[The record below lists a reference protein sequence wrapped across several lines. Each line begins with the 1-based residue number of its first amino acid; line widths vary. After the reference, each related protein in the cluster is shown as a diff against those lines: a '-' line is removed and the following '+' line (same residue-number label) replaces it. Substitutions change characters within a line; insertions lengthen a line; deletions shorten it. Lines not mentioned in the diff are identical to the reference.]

1 MELLGIVG
9 VLAFIIALLAS
20 VMIHEAGHYF
30 AAKRYGMKVTEFFL
44 GFGTRIWS
52 TKRGETEFGIKA
64 IPAGGYCKII
74 GMTPHDEI
82 AEADK
87 DRTFL
92 SGTIRERLIVLGA
105 GSFLHF
111 VLGFLLIFTLFVGV
125 GINQALNRVDEV
137 VPCIITTSDREC
149 LPTSAKSPA
158 LLAGLQAGDEIVAI
172 RKSDEPV
179 VTGDMKWAD
188 VLEVIRSS
196 PSEPV
201 ILSVKRG
208 PERFEVDLTL
218 GSRTVAG
225 ETRGVI
231 GIISSYGIVRLGPI
245 EGAIESTKFVGDIVK
260 GSATALIRLPVMIPD
275 LINQTFGGEE
285 RDPEGLVGVVGVAR
299 TTGEISSSE
308 RLDFHGKVVF
318 FLLIVAGLNI
328 FVGIFNL
335 LPILPLD
342 GGHMAVA
349 IADGVRRGNAKRK
362 GRPAPPPVDVEKLTP
377 ITLVVVVLMIS
388 LTVLLLLADII
399 NPVRLGL

>member
-1 MELLGIVG
+1 MELLGVVG

-30 AAKRYGMKVTEFFL
+30 TAKRYGMKVTEFFL
-44 GFGTRIWS
+44 GFGARIWS
-52 TKRGETEFGIKA
+52 TRRGETEFGIKA
-64 IPAGGYCKII
+64 IPAGGYCKIV
-74 GMTPHDEI
+74 GMTPHEEI
-82 AEADK
+82 AEEDK

-92 SGTIRERLIVLGA
+92 GGTIRERLIVLGE
-105 GSFLHF
+105 GSILHF
-111 VLGFLLIFTLFVGV
+111 VLGFILIFTLFVGV

-137 VPCIITTSDREC
+137 VPCIVTTNEGEC
-149 LPTSAKSPA
+149 LPDSAKSPA
-158 LLAGLQAGDEIVAI
+158 LVAGIQEGDEIVAI
-172 RKSDEPV
+172 RKPDERSITV
-179 VTGDMKWAD
+179 DMKWED

-196 PSEPV
+196 PNEAV
-201 ILSVKRG
+201 IVTVVRES
-208 PERFEVDLTL
+208 ERFEVALTL
-218 GSRTVAG
+218 ESRTVAG

-231 GIISSYGIVRLGPI
+231 GIISGYGIVRLGPI
-245 EGAIESTKFVGDIVK
+245 EGTIESARFVGDVVK
-260 GSATALIRLPVMIPD
+260 GSATALVRLPVMIPD

-349 IADGVRRGNAKRK
+349 IVDGVRRANAKRK
-362 GRPAPPPVDVEKLTP
+362 RRSAPPPVDVEKLTP
-377 ITLVVVVLMIS
+377 ITLIVVVLLIS